1 MERQNKTKKKQKNK
15 KTFGKYQKYKEHKR
29 KKKQTSKEQTN
40 NYGGLVMS
48 NVMTHVY
55 KNQDVTYFVCSK
67 VELHSTLNK
76 GFDVTSGLSVFN
88 C

>member
-1 MERQNKTKKKQKNK
+1 
-15 KTFGKYQKYKEHKR
+15 
-29 KKKQTSKEQTN
+29 
-40 NYGGLVMS
+40 MS

-55 KNQDVTYFVCSK
+55 KKQDVTYIVCSK

-88 C
+88 WWPQSFIMR